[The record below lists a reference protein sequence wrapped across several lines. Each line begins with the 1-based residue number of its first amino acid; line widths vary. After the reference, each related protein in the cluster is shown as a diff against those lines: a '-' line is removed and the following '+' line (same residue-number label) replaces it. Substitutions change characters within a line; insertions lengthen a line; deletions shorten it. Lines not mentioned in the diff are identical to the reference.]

1 MNVSNLNVDIISGG
15 GVPGCRNV
23 EVLSVN
29 ELNKMLLQLYATG
42 TGRSVSGVVCETVQS
57 LLPICCHRQRECRR
71 SCCHLLSDRQVIFAL
86 DR

>member
-29 ELNKMLLQLYATG
+29 ELNKMLLQLYATR
-42 TGRSVSGVVCETVQS
+42 TCHGVGGDIYDTVQS
-57 LLPICCHRQRECRR
+57 LLPICCHRQRKSRP
-71 SCCHLLSDRQVIFAL
+71 SC
-86 DR
+86 